1 MAILRTTRSNRRT
14 RLHRTVSERARIA
27 RSVLVLP
34 TEQAAPIYEPE
45 CPRSP
50 AIGRALEGLGNAGR
64 SPMGERLSPL
74 ETAIQARR
82 VRGSRVSR
90 FRLQGCAVGA
100 VAAQG
105 GGM

>member
-74 ETAIQARR
+74 EAAIRTGR
-82 VRGSRVSR
+82 VRGSRFSR
-90 FRLQGCAVGA
+90 SLFKGSAIATA
-100 VAAQG
+100 VAEGA
-105 GGM
+105 

>member
-82 VRGSRVSR
+82 VRGSRFSRSR
-90 FRLQGCAVGA
+90 FKGSAIATA
-100 VAAQG
+100 VAEGA
-105 GGM
+105 